1 MSEQSTALTSDPDLR
16 KAAVEAELRRL
27 GRP

>member
-27 GRP
+27 STP